1 MTKPTRV
8 IPAKA
13 GTQAWGTTK
22 WGASGQSSKARPSR
36 EMMTGRDILVLAFA
50 TIAIRILK
58 SYRGLC

>member
-13 GTQAWGTTK
+13 GIEPCGQDEVGRNRPVVETQ
-22 WGASGQSSKARPSR
+22 PSR
-36 EMMTGRDILVLAFA
+36 QIMVGGDILVLAFA
-50 TIAIRILK
+50 TIAMRISQ